1 MPIYEYQCKAC
12 GHNFEKLMFKGDK
25 EAVECANCNSAQIE
39 KLMSAGS
46 FMGGAAGGGC
56 GGIPSGRFS

>member
-25 EAVECANCNSAQIE
+25 EAVECANCSSKRVE

-46 FMGGAAGGGC
+46 FMGAHAGSGC
-56 GGIPSGRFS
+56 GGGSTSRFS